1 MKSIKFPSLQKHLP
15 IILMCLSVP
24 FFALALADGLSTKK
38 ACDSVIVK
46 TVFSNSCTLPDEPKK
61 AV

>member
-1 MKSIKFPSLQKHLP
+1 MCSSI
-15 IILMCLSVP
+15 P

-46 TVFSNSCTLPDEPKK
+46 AIFSNSCSPKIVDEPKK